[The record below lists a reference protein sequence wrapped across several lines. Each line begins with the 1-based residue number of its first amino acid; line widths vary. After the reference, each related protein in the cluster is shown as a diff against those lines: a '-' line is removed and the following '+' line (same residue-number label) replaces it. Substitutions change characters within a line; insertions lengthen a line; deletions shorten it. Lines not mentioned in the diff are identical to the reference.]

1 MPGLALV
8 TSDYYIDPLIP
19 KLKAGTAPS
28 LTTAEQKWYIQQ
40 ILDLCCSDSK
50 FAEKAYIAIMLVLNA
65 GTDEVIPVPP
75 VPSVVTG
82 IVPASVAVG
91 DPDFVLVVNG
101 TGFTASSVIYIRGVS
116 APTTF
121 VSETEVSTPID
132 MALVVTPGVA
142 AVMVIDNGLASNAM
156 DITVT
161 AAPLP

>member
-19 KLKAGTAPS
+19 KLKAGTPPS
-28 LTTAEQKWYIQQ
+28 LTTGEQRWYIQQ

-50 FAEKAYIAIMLVLNA
+50 FAEKAYTAILLVLAA
-65 GTDEVIPVPP
+65 GVDEVTPTPP
-75 VPSVVTG
+75 VPSVVTS
-82 IVPASVAVG
+82 IVPVSVAVG
-91 DPDFVLVVNG
+91 DPDFILVVHG
-101 TGFTASSVIYIRGVS
+101 TGFTATSVIYIRGVS

-121 VSETEVSTPID
+121 VSATEVSTPID

-161 AAPLP
+161 APLVP